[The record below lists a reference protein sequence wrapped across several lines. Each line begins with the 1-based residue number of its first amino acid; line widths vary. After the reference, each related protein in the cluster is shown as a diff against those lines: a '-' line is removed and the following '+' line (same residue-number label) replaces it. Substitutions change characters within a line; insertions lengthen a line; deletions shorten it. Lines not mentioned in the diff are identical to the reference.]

1 MNPVTILLVLVIS
14 FLAGVESVL
23 DEFQFH
29 QPIVACTLI
38 GLATG
43 HLPEALLLGGALQ
56 LVALGWMNIGAAVAP
71 DAALCSTASAI
82 LVCMKG
88 VEVSTGIASAMAL
101 AVAGLALTIFVRTVA
116 VGIVHGAD
124 KAAENGNFLGLE
136 LFHYL
141 VMFLQGLRCAIPALL
156 IMLVPVE
163 SVQMVLDAIP
173 AWLTSG
179 LAAAG
184 GFVVVVGYAMVINM
198 MATPKIWP
206 FFIAGFALSA
216 ITQLNLIAMGM
227 LGVAIALV
235 YLQLSP
241 EFSGDGKKLGNGS
254 SDDDVLDGIMN
265 DYK

>member
-1 MNPVTILLVLVIS
+1 MSLIPILLVLIFS

-29 QPIVACTLI
+29 QPIVACSLI

-43 HLPEALLLGGALQ
+43 HLPEALMLGGSLQ

-101 AVAGLALTIFVRTVA
+101 AVAGLALTIFVRTIA

-124 KAAENGNFLGLE
+124 RAGASGNIRGVEFA
-136 LFHYL
+136 HYL
-141 VMFLQGLRCAIPALL
+141 VMLLQGLRCAIPALL
-156 IMLVPVE
+156 IILVPVGA
-163 SVQMVLDAIP
+163 VQAALSSIP
-173 AWLTSG
+173 PWLTAG
-179 LAAAG
+179 LSAAG
-184 GFVVVVGYAMVINM
+184 GFIVVVGYAMVINM
-198 MATPKIWP
+198 MATPKVWP
-206 FFIAGFALSA
+206 FFIIGFALAA

-227 LGVAIALV
+227 IGVGIALV
-235 YLQLSP
+235 YLQLAP
-241 EFSGDGKKLGNGS
+241 EFNGGSGPSLGSGS
-254 SDDDVLDGIMN
+254 SEDVLDDIIN
-265 DYK
+265 DYE